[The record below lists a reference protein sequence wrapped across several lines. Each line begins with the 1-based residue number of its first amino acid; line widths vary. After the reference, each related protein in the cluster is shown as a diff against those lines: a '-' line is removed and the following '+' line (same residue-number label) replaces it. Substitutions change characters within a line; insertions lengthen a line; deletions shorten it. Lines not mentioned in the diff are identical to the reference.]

1 MACRVCPHHPAR
13 LHPPLPVLRRDTGP
27 SPSPI
32 PTLRPSHCP
41 PLCQPEGSAAL
52 GVPGDGSTH
61 RAGQEHPSSPGTGG
75 ISSPAVLCGRGW
87 QRGPREQGDSVGDG
101 GRWAGGGGGGGI
113 KRVPPTSPL
122 GLGLWLRAEPWGR
135 GHLQGREKPTVLSRR
150 RAAGER
156 GTSRTRVTI
165 VPVPGKVPA
174 GREGADGDNRGRIL
188 RQSWVGAGGGGG
200 PFG

>member
-101 GRWAGGGGGGGI
+101 GRWAGGGGGGGNQTG
-113 KRVPPTSPL
+113 PPHITVGVGSLAESRAVGQGAPPGPGEANGAEQASSSRRTWHVKDQSDNCPSAWKSPS
-122 GLGLWLRAEPWGR
+122 R
-135 GHLQGREKPTVLSRR
+135 QGRS
-150 RAAGER
+150 
-156 GTSRTRVTI
+156 
-165 VPVPGKVPA
+165 
-174 GREGADGDNRGRIL
+174 
-188 RQSWVGAGGGGG
+188 
-200 PFG
+200 

>member
-1 MACRVCPHHPAR
+1 MG
-13 LHPPLPVLRRDTGP
+13 RR
-27 SPSPI
+27 
-32 PTLRPSHCP
+32 
-41 PLCQPEGSAAL
+41 
-52 GVPGDGSTH
+52 
-61 RAGQEHPSSPGTGG
+61 
-75 ISSPAVLCGRGW
+75 W
-87 QRGPREQGDSVGDG
+87 
-101 GRWAGGGGGGGI
+101 GGGGGI

-188 RQSWVGAGGGGG
+188 RQSWVGAGGGGVPLGDSLWPVAHPGVPEELGRQVAAHAHHGAHPWSTPDPSHRTLAPPG
-200 PFG
+200 PKGPVSAPTVSAWPCWSHHRTHHLLLALKDPS